1 MRISD
6 WSSDVCSSDLDS
18 AELPRPGPVD
28 DHDDAGALFGD
39 QAHRLLKQ
47 PRARRHGPEHVAQG
61 RHHMHAEQRWLARV
75 DPALDQRQIFPARRL
90 VGARLPPPVT
100 AAFALER
107 QLGHAFD
114 TWVVAAAL
122 DYQV

>member
-6 WSSDVCSSDLDS
+6 WSSDVCSSNLHHLVHVEIGQNLRADAVIAQFIHVLRAAAVGLQDS

-47 PRARRHGPEHVAQG
+47 RSE
-61 RHHMHAEQRWLARV
+61 EQTSELQSLMRISYAVFCLKKKKRKT
-75 DPALDQRQIFPARRL
+75 I
-90 VGARLPPPVT
+90 
-100 AAFALER
+100 
-107 QLGHAFD
+107 
-114 TWVVAAAL
+114 
-122 DYQV
+122 